1 MFDKPDKGPIGSGN
15 AGEAY
20 VMGGSQRDEVQT
32 RAHLRAMLESAFETF
47 EEVDVRHALFRK
59 RRLRVDVLAIPRDP
73 GLSDLALAFETKGD
87 RDWLIP
93 TYAEALKQASDYVLA
108 RVEPKLAAH
117 AGKPVM
123 ATFIYPAPRK
133 VMEPHPHRIEP
144 DKKIFFL
151 SGMAHMAGYHR
162 VGTARMETLKRGPA
176 LVLSVNEEIWNS
188 HRGWRTNARNVLAGK
203 RQLGSQRFPILEELA
218 TLT

>member
-1 MFDKPDKGPIGSGN
+1 M
-15 AGEAY
+15 A
-20 VMGGSQRDEVQT
+20 QQDERQT
-32 RAHLRAMLESAFETF
+32 RAELRRMLDPDFETY

-59 RRLRVDVLAIPRDP
+59 RRLRVDLLAIPRDP
-73 GLSDLALAFETKGD
+73 LLSDLALAFETKGE

-108 RVEPKLAAH
+108 RVEPKLAEH

-133 VMEPHPHRIEP
+133 VMEPNPRRVEA
-144 DKKIFFL
+144 DRKIFFL

-162 VGTARMETLKRGPA
+162 VGTAQMENLKRGQA

-188 HRGWRTNARNVLAGK
+188 QRGWRTNARNVLAGK
-203 RQLGSQRFPILEELA
+203 RQVGSQRFPILEEIQ
-218 TLT
+218 TLDGTR

>member
-1 MFDKPDKGPIGSGN
+1 M
-15 AGEAY
+15 A
-20 VMGGSQRDEVQT
+20 QQDERQT
-32 RAHLRAMLESAFETF
+32 RAQLRQMLDPDFETY

-59 RRLRVDVLAIPRDP
+59 RRLRVDLLAIPRDP
-73 GLSDLALAFETKGD
+73 LLSDLALAFETKGE

-108 RVEPKLAAH
+108 RVEPKLAEH

-133 VMEPHPHRIEP
+133 VMEPNPRRVEA
-144 DKKIFFL
+144 DRKIFFL

-162 VGTARMETLKRGPA
+162 VGTARMENLKRGQA

-188 HRGWRTNARNVLAGK
+188 QRGWRTNARNVLAGK
-203 RQLGSQRFPILEELA
+203 RQVGSQRFPILEEIQ
-218 TLT
+218 TLDGTR